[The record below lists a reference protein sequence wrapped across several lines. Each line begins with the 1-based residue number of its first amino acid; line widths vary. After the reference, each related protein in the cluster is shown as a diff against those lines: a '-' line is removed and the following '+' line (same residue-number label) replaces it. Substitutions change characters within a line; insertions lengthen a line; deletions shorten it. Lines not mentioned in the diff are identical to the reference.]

1 MNKIKFQLQNQV
13 TMGELKDAEARE
25 APPQNDRDE
34 RIRDIEIALAIV
46 RKNKDLLLNDK
57 LDEILEVEFLAK

>member
-1 MNKIKFQLQNQV
+1 
-13 TMGELKDAEARE
+13 MGELKDAEARE